1 MTNSNGDSFRLLVVE
16 DDYSNYAYIRAIFPP
31 EIHIDWANCGK
42 KALSCYSDVDYD
54 LLLVDIGLPDFS
66 GTDFI
71 IHVRQNNPLIPII
84 VTTGFA
90 TAENKL
96 SCHKAGAN
104 KIFFKPFYSMELRKC
119 VYGYL
124 LRLSDIKKPS
134 RK

>member
-1 MTNSNGDSFRLLVVE
+1 MLDDKNSVFECNLSI
-16 DDYSNYAYIRAIFPP
+16 IRAIFPL
-31 EIHIDWANCGK
+31 ETHIDWINCGQ
-42 KALSCYSDVDYD
+42 KALSCYYYVDYD
-54 LLLVDIGLPDFS
+54 LLLVDIGLPDFP

-84 VTTGFA
+84 ITTEFA
-90 TAENKL
+90 TVENKH

-104 KIFFKPFYSMELRKC
+104 KIFFKLFYSMELRKC
-119 VYGYL
+119 VYEYL